1 MKKQIAQK
9 GKEDDIGGQKNKNGF
24 LHIVERVGNKIPHT
38 LSLFLGIIGVII
50 FTSALFSAMDITA
63 LNPTTKELVE
73 VKNLL
78 SIDGLLFLLTKF
90 VSNFAAFPILGVTLV
105 VGAAMGICEVGGLFE
120 TATKYVFS
128 NVKQA
133 YVALFVAFFGV
144 FMCSLDGAVSMI
156 IVPTVAATI
165 YKSMGKNPLIGVF
178 SGFAAAATGAA
189 MEFIPGFW
197 QVVLTPLTIS
207 YAQIFDPSFT
217 MPLMSDY
224 YAVIMASVLAV
235 LVNTFVTIRIIG
247 PRFGDYK
254 AEEMI
259 EDSECEMEI
268 SEKQKKALKSAG
280 VGVLVFFVALIAVC
294 IPQNSFMRGETGSLV
309 VGAPLMSALEN
320 LLFLFFLIPGFI
332 YARQMGQ
339 IKSMKDFADLSARG
353 ITSLLPF
360 IVLAIVIGQFI
371 ALFDYS
377 NLGQVIAINGGHGL
391 MSLSLGP
398 VLTMILLF
406 FMYSALDILIISGST
421 KYLLFGP
428 IVVPMMMQMNI
439 HPAFTQFV
447 LRMADGSTNT
457 ISPFNYF
464 LPMVLTLCAKYDRN
478 SGIGTALSSLLPY
491 AIGNIIVF
499 VGLILLWGFLKL
511 PLGISGFHIWLN

>member
-1 MKKQIAQK
+1 MKKQK
-9 GKEDDIGGQKNKNGF
+9 GF
-24 LHIVERVGNKIPHT
+24 LSVIEKVGNKIPHT
-38 LSLFLGIIGVII
+38 LSLFLGIIGIII
-50 FTSALFSAMDITA
+50 FASAIFSAMNITA
-63 LNPTTKELVE
+63 LNPTTGDLVE
-73 VKNLL
+73 VRNLL
-78 SIDGLLFLLTKF
+78 SIDGLLFIMTKF

-120 TATKYVFS
+120 TVTKYVFS
-128 NVKQA
+128 NVKQG
-133 YVALFVAFFGV
+133 YVALFIAFFGV

-165 YKSMGKNPLIGVF
+165 YKSMGRNPLIGVF

-207 YAQIFDPSFT
+207 YAKIFDPSFT

-224 YAVIMASVLAV
+224 YAVFVATVFAV
-235 LVNTFVTIRIIG
+235 LINTFVTIKIIG
-247 PRFGDYK
+247 PRFSSYK
-254 AEEMI
+254 NDEESVKSDVVI
-259 EDSECEMEI
+259 EI
-268 SEKQKKALKSAG
+268 SDDKKKALKSAG
-280 VGVLVFFVALIAVC
+280 IGVLVLAAVLLAVC
-294 IPQNSFMRGETGSLV
+294 IPQNSFLRGPSGSLV

-320 LLFLFFLIPGFI
+320 LLFLFFLVPGFI
-332 YARQMGQ
+332 YARKTGQ
-339 IKSMKDFADLSARG
+339 IHTTKDFADLSARG
-353 ITSLLPF
+353 IVSLLPF

-377 NLGQVIAINGGHGL
+377 NLGQVIAIKGGHGL

-398 VLTMILLF
+398 VFTMILLF
-406 FMYSALDILIISGST
+406 FMYSSLDILIISGST

-428 IVVPMMMQMNI
+428 IVIPMMMQMNI

-464 LPMVLTLCAKYDRN
+464 LPMVLTLCAKYDKN

-499 VGLILLWGFLKL
+499 VTLILIWGFFKL
-511 PLGISGFHIWLN
+511 PLGISGAHMWLN